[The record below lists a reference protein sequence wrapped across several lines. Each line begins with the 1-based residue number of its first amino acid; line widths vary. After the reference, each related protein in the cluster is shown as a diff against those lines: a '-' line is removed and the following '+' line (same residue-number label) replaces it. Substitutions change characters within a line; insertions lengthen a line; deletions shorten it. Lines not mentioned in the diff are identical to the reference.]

1 MKDRGAS
8 LFLVLAAMFIAALV
22 TSNLIFQKFF
32 TWSPFG
38 DYVFELSVGIL
49 PYPLTFLITD
59 IISEIF
65 GKRAANR
72 VVLSGLAASLFTLLI
87 IYVADSAVATDW
99 SPVNNDTFSVV
110 FGLSPLAVAA
120 SMIAYLIA
128 QFIDIK
134 IFHFWKKKTRGKHL
148 WIRNNFST
156 TFSQMTDTFVVLF
169 LLCSFHIIEWER
181 FWLLFVN
188 GFLFKIMFALFDTP
202 IIYLAVWKL
211 RKIFH
216 LREDQDLGF

>member
-1 MKDRGAS
+1 MI
-8 LFLVLAAMFIAALV
+8 LAAMFIAALV

-32 TWSPFG
+32 TWSPVG
-38 DYVFELSVGIL
+38 DDVFELSVGIL

-72 VVLSGLAASLFTLLI
+72 VVVSGLAASLFTLLI
-87 IYVADSAVATDW
+87 IYVADKAVATSW
-99 SPVNNDTFSVV
+99 SPVDNQTFREV

-128 QFIDIK
+128 QLIDIR

-156 TFSQMTDTFVVLF
+156 TFSQMADTLVVLL
-169 LLCSFHIIEWER
+169 LLCSFEVIAWER
-181 FWLLFVN
+181 FWLLFIN
-188 GFLFKIMFALFDTP
+188 GFLFKVMFALFDTP
-202 IIYLAVWKL
+202 IIYFAVWRIRAVFRLKP
-211 RKIFH
+211 H
-216 LREDQDLGF
+216 QDLGF